1 MRTHFLWLLVATSML
16 TTARADLTLVQE
28 IDGAGRT
35 HQMTIKLKGDKAR
48 VEITPE
54 LTTIIDN
61 KTGDILNLMNGQKK
75 VMKMSAE
82 KSKAIAEMVS
92 KYSKDSGA
100 GAEKGKLIAT
110 GKKETMNGYEVE
122 EYVRESSSMKETYWI
137 APKYPD
143 AAAILKQLQ
152 SIAPT
157 AWSSVAKGVFD
168 FREFPGLPLKT
179 IVKTD
184 KGEITSSFVSIKQDS
199 LSDADFVV
207 PKDFQ
212 ELKGPNLQDLLS
224 TKPSAPTKP

>member
-1 MRTHFLWLLVATSML
+1 MRTHFLWLLVATGML

-28 IDGAGRT
+28 IDGSGRT

-54 LTTIIDN
+54 ADHHHRQQVRRYPEPDEWP
-61 KTGDILNLMNGQKK
+61 KEGDADVGRKIKGDRRNGEQ
-75 VMKMSAE
+75 V
-82 KSKAIAEMVS
+82 
-92 KYSKDSGA
+92 SKDSSA

-122 EYVRESSSMKETYWI
+122 EYVRESASMKETYWI